1 MGLQSLKP
9 IASRKLTQAG
19 VLITLLATFN
29 FLTLPGLLEQYSFW
43 RDEIFTAAFI
53 SDSWGQLFTQWIGPD
68 VHPPLYFILAKAWAD
83 QLGTSELSLR
93 SLSYLASTGTI
104 ALLWWNWVKNQ
115 RLQRLLA
122 LVLVTAS
129 PTFLYY
135 SQEARSYS
143 FLFLGCCG
151 LFLSIFYKH
160 NLAREK
166 IDLPIHNQQRQYAS
180 TLTVYLLC
188 LGVSLIHYFGFILAA
203 WILFID
209 LFDRKINSNRLQSI
223 SAFLLICLW
232 PVFHIGFLGSLG
244 DVQREKLGNLVG
256 TYKPFSGTAEAFIYA
271 NFHYVHTGIII
282 LNSVIIGLIALG
294 TYLYLLKP
302 KKPMPVH
309 ANLKKSRQDFNY
321 SLLLTLSL
329 VGSISIIDTNWPIT
343 TARNFIILLYPS
355 CIIIASVFEY
365 AISNRDFPFGQ
376 LRKLAAT
383 SAFTFITIISF
394 KISILNIDQKVMH
407 GIDYKSLAQFIGNQ
421 SICSEGC
428 ISLDYDPRS
437 KAWDGKIDDYYF
449 GDYNLYG
456 LKDSNLN
463 SSEAITNQSLP
474 VISSAYTQPQIQD
487 LLKTKHPDQ
496 VLIRSCNLDGS
507 INKKIP
513 FILLPHDKLQKRNKL
528 DSKASQKVL
537 PNCIPR
543 LTKDIDATK
552 NLKP

>member
-9 IASRKLTQAG
+9 IASRKLAQAG
-19 VLITLLATFN
+19 VLIALLATFN

-104 ALLWWNWVKNQ
+104 ALLWWDWVKNQ

-122 LVLVTAS
+122 LALVTAS

-143 FLFLGCCG
+143 FLLLGCCG

-166 IDLPIHNQQRQYAS
+166 IDLPVHNQQRQYAS

-188 LGVSLIHYFGFILAA
+188 LSVSLIHYFGFILAA

-209 LFDRKINSNRLQSI
+209 LFDGKINSNRLQSI

-232 PVFHIGFLGSLG
+232 PIFHIGFLGNLG
-244 DVQREKLGNLVG
+244 GVQREKLGNLIG
-256 TYKPFSGTAEAFIYA
+256 TYKPFFGTAEAFVYA
-271 NFHYVHTGIII
+271 NFHYVHTGITI
-282 LNSVIIGLIALG
+282 LNVLIISLITIGAFLYVSKLKHAAPIHNNLG
-294 TYLYLLKP
+294 
-302 KKPMPVH
+302 
-309 ANLKKSRQDFNY
+309 KSQQDLNY

-355 CIIIASVFEY
+355 CIIIASIFESV
-365 AISNRDFPFGQ
+365 ILSQSLPFN
-376 LRKLAAT
+376 LPRKLAT
-383 SAFTFITIISF
+383 ISAFTLITLVSL
-394 KISILNIDQKVMH
+394 KIGTLNVNEKVMH
-407 GIDYKSLAQFIGNQ
+407 GIDYKSLAQFIRNQ

-428 ISLDYDPRS
+428 ITLDYNPKS
-437 KAWDGKIDDYYF
+437 KAWGGKIDDYYF
-449 GDYNLYG
+449 GDYDLHG
-456 LKDSNLN
+456 LKKSNLN
-463 SSEAITNQSLP
+463 NAESIANQSLP
-474 VISSAYTQPQIQD
+474 VIGSGYSQSQIQE
-487 LLKTKHPDQ
+487 LLNYKHPNQ
-496 VLIRSCNLDGS
+496 VLIKSCKSDDS
-507 INKKIP
+507 IDRKSP
-513 FILLPHDKLQKRNKL
+513 FILLPQNKL
-528 DSKASQKVL
+528 AKPDTLDRKAGQTSQL
-537 PNCIPR
+537 NCIPR
-543 LTKDIDATK
+543 LARDNVNNI
-552 NLKP
+552 PIP